1 MTINNSIPR
10 YGISQYYAE
19 PLIHG
24 RVDLELD
31 LDNAEAI
38 LRVIGNL
45 HSDPNIFS
53 VVANICLR
61 SETKENFV
69 MRQGECVRA
78 RLQVFGSQCSDML
91 GNCTPSSPR
100 LGLHTLAQ
108 C

>member
-19 PLIHG
+19 PIVQG
-24 RVDLELD
+24 CVDLELD

-53 VVANICLR
+53 VVANICLK

-69 MRQGECVRA
+69 MKR
-78 RLQVFGSQCSDML
+78 
-91 GNCTPSSPR
+91 GNV
-100 LGLHTLAQ
+100 
-108 C
+108 

>member
-1 MTINNSIPR
+1 MEKDFKRERLILIFGFFKNELQLIIL
-10 YGISQYYAE
+10 YLGLSQYYAE

-45 HSDPNIFS
+45 HSDQNFS

-69 MRQGECVRA
+69 MRQGN
-78 RLQVFGSQCSDML
+78 M
-91 GNCTPSSPR
+91 
-100 LGLHTLAQ
+100 
-108 C
+108 

>member
-1 MTINNSIPR
+1 MSHVLNVQERKTNMFLSLKATHFNFRIFFDKLQLIIL
-10 YGISQYYAE
+10 YLGLSQYYAE
-19 PLIHG
+19 SLVHG

-45 HSDPNIFS
+45 HSDQNNFS

-69 MRQGECVRA
+69 MRQGN
-78 RLQVFGSQCSDML
+78 M
-91 GNCTPSSPR
+91 
-100 LGLHTLAQ
+100 
-108 C
+108 

>member
-1 MTINNSIPR
+1 VCQPAGPLPRPGSELLVSRVFTVSVSRAPR

-19 PLIHG
+19 PIVQG
-24 RVDLELD
+24 CVDLELD

-53 VVANICLR
+53 VVANICLK

-69 MRQGECVRA
+69 MKR
-78 RLQVFGSQCSDML
+78 
-91 GNCTPSSPR
+91 GNV
-100 LGLHTLAQ
+100 
-108 C
+108 

>member
-1 MTINNSIPR
+1 MEKDFKRERLILIFGFFKNELQLITL
-10 YGISQYYAE
+10 YLGLSQYYAE

-69 MRQGECVRA
+69 MRQGGMCEGEVA
-78 RLQVFGSQCSDML
+78 SVWVPMQ
-91 GNCTPSSPR
+91 
-100 LGLHTLAQ
+100 
-108 C
+108 

>member
-1 MTINNSIPR
+1 MSKKERQICFYQKATHFNFRIFFDKLQLIIL
-10 YGISQYYAE
+10 YLGLSQYYAE
-19 PLIHG
+19 SLVHG

-45 HSDPNIFS
+45 HSDQNIFS

-69 MRQGECVRA
+69 MRQGN
-78 RLQVFGSQCSDML
+78 M
-91 GNCTPSSPR
+91 
-100 LGLHTLAQ
+100 
-108 C
+108 

>member
-1 MTINNSIPR
+1 MEKDFKRERQRCLYQHNQKSDLKVTHFNFWIFLNELQLIIL
-10 YGISQYYAE
+10 YLGLSQYYAE

-45 HSDPNIFS
+45 HSDQNNFS

-69 MRQGECVRA
+69 MRQGN
-78 RLQVFGSQCSDML
+78 M
-91 GNCTPSSPR
+91 
-100 LGLHTLAQ
+100 
-108 C
+108 